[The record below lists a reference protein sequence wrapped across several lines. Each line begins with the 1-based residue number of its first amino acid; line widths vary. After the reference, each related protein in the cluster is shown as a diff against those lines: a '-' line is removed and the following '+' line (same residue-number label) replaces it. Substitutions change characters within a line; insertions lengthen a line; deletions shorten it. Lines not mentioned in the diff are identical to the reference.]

1 MKYKIDLYFLEQ
13 KLALRVDD
21 KSHMDR
27 NETEEEESEIEIK
40 EYLNCESIRLN
51 PDKEDCDR
59 YNEFSRIQNYISN
72 SNKKSTK
79 KYLIDKISRRLLELK
94 FKSNHSV
101 K

>member
-1 MKYKIDLYFLEQ
+1 
-13 KLALRVDD
+13 
-21 KSHMDR
+21 MDR

-40 EYLNCESIRLN
+40 EYLNCEFIRLN
-51 PDKEDCDR
+51 PDKEDYDW